1 MNSIAPGGLAG
12 DRRAVVPGSGFP
24 FSTHEIW
31 KIIKENK
38 DLDLPTHKV
47 PHFPALKTCI
57 LCICVCNVHMD
68 IDINKMVFVFL
79 NMYVWI
85 LGQCISIL

>member
-47 PHFPALKTCI
+47 LHFLVLT
-57 LCICVCNVHMD
+57 LSNFCVIESVIHCV
-68 IDINKMVFVFL
+68 
-79 NMYVWI
+79 
-85 LGQCISIL
+85 

>member
-1 MNSIAPGGLAG
+1 MNSISPGGLAG
-12 DRRAVVPGSGFP
+12 DRRAVIPGSGFP

-47 PHFPALKTCI
+47 FHFLVQKY
-57 LCICVCNVHMD
+57 
-68 IDINKMVFVFL
+68 VFCACS
-79 NMYVWI
+79 MYVCFCFCV
-85 LGQCISIL
+85 LGI